1 MRTKQHIAAVL
12 VGLLVFPIIF
22 QSVHIVWHHSYDHSE
37 IGGLSCCTG
46 NGPDSCED
54 VSGISKNAGHCP
66 ICEFQFTVNILPDFS
81 IQMAIIP
88 IVTGTCHDIAP
99 LKPHLQIVALK
110 LPRAPPFLVV
120 S

>member
-37 IGGLSCCTG
+37 MGGLSCCTG

-54 VSGISKNAGHCP
+54 VSGISKNTGHCP
-66 ICEFQFTVNILPDFS
+66 ICEYQFTVNILPDFT
-81 IQMAIIP
+81 IHEAIIP
-88 IVTGTCHDIAP
+88 AFTGFYHDITIT
-99 LKPHLQIVALK
+99 KPHLQPVALK
-110 LPRAPPFLVV
+110 STRAPPFLVV